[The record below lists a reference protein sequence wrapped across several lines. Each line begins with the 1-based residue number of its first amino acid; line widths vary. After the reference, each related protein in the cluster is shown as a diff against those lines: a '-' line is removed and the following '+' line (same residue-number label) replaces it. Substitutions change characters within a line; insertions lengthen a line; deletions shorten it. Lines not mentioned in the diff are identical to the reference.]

1 VQLIQITYAIDIYM
15 YKIPLILY
23 LQLLVSCSLGG
34 YSAPAATETACIDC
48 HSAITGRWLQSDHAK
63 AMALPTKQTV
73 LGNFNNTE
81 VLHYLEK
88 VRFFT
93 EKEQFW
99 VEIGQTDTP
108 TRFRVEYTFG
118 HYPLQQY
125 LVKIGSGK
133 LQVLPFSWDARPLNE
148 GGQRWYHV
156 YENEEI
162 KTADRLHWQQPLQ
175 NWNGMCADCH
185 SEGLKRNYASDND
198 TFDTK
203 FDNINVGCVSCH
215 GQMPKH
221 SNASPAESIS
231 ENNLAAKGFWQR
243 ELQRRTA
250 TWQGPAR
257 DNSFMDS
264 CFACHALRAP
274 LTDGFTADNAFLDQ
288 FSPQLLLTP
297 MYHADGQIKEEVYV
311 YGSFLQ
317 SKMFANGVNCLD
329 CHDSHT
335 LKLKIQGNGLCLQ
348 CHSANTFNVESHL
361 HHQADS
367 EGAQCVNCHMP
378 TQTYM
383 GVDKRRDH
391 SFKIPRPQL
400 SATFDT
406 PNACTQ
412 CHSEKTNEWASE
424 HLKKWFG
431 EPSTLSLSQ
440 HSLYQLMS
448 GQSINLTEF
457 KGVVNDKSIPVISKA
472 SAVQM
477 INLSGVVLEEDTLST
492 LINSDHALIR
502 VSAAQAASAASSQL
516 KIKILSPLLRDKY
529 KAVRVATARSMLG
542 ITLPEDIKANFNS
555 AFAELMSAQQ
565 VNSWRGE
572 GRANSAMIA
581 LELNQSE
588 QAIAELTQAIQIDPY
603 FEGSYLGL
611 SEIYR
616 QQNSSVKLEVLFK
629 QALSVLPLSAAIHYA
644 QALYLVRKQQH
655 PVALASFKKA
665 YDLLPQNNQYAYA
678 YILSMDGQGQSKK
691 ALSTLKMIIKRYA
704 DKQNLLELGVYLAQ
718 KHQDKRAYQFFTQ
731 QLR

>member
-1 VQLIQITYAIDIYM
+1 MRLIYLHR
-15 YKIPLILY
+15 IPLILY
-23 LQLLVSCSLGG
+23 LRLLIACLLAG
-34 YSAPAATETACIDC
+34 YTVFAAAENACIDC
-48 HSAITGRWLQSDHAK
+48 HSAVTKSWLQSDHAK
-63 AMALPTKQTV
+63 AMAVATKQTV

-81 VLHYLEK
+81 VGHYSE
-88 VRFFT
+88 RAHFFI

-99 VEIGQTDTP
+99 VEIGQTVSP
-108 TRFRVEYTFG
+108 TRFKIEYTFG

-125 LVKIGSGK
+125 LVDIGSGK

-185 SEGLKRNYASDND
+185 SDGLKRNYSSVSD

-215 GQMPKH
+215 GDMPEH
-221 SNASPAESIS
+221 SNASPTKALGA
-231 ENNLAAKGFWQR
+231 NNMPVEGFWQR
-243 ELQRRTA
+243 KLQQQTA
-250 TWQGPAR
+250 TWQGPVR

-274 LTDGFTADNAFLDQ
+274 LTDGFSADNVFLDQ
-288 FSPQLLLTP
+288 FSPQLLLAP
-297 MYHADGQIKEEVYV
+297 MYHADGQIKDEVYV

-317 SKMFANGVNCLD
+317 SKMFASGVNCLD

-335 LKLKIQGNGLCLQ
+335 MKLKVPGNGLCLQ
-348 CHSANTFNVESHL
+348 CHAADTFNVTSHS
-361 HHQADS
+361 HHPQES

-400 SATFDT
+400 SATFNT

-412 CHSEKTNEWASE
+412 CHSDKSNEWATE
-424 HLKKWFG
+424 HITQWFG
-431 EPSTLSLSQ
+431 KAKALPLNQ
-440 HSLYQLMS
+440 GDLYQLMS
-448 GQSINLTEF
+448 GQPLSLEEF
-457 KGVVNDKSIPVISKA
+457 KGIVKDESIPVISRA

-477 INLSGVVLEEDTLST
+477 INLSGIVLEERILSA
-492 LINSDHALIR
+492 LLNSDHALIR
-502 VSAAQAASAASSQL
+502 LSAAGTASTVSPQL
-516 KIKILSPLLRDKY
+516 KLKILSPLLKDKY
-529 KAVRVATARSMLG
+529 KAVRVAAARSMLG
-542 ITLPEDIKANFNS
+542 ITLPDDIKVDFNR
-555 AFAELMSAQQ
+555 AFAELIRAQQ

-572 GRANSAMIA
+572 GKANSAMIA
-581 LELNQSE
+581 LELNQAE
-588 QAIAELTQAIQIDPY
+588 QAIAALKQAIQIDPY

-616 QQNSSVKLEVLFK
+616 QQNNNVKLEQLFK
-629 QALSVLPLSAAIHYA
+629 QALSALPLSAAIHYS
-644 QALYLVRKQQH
+644 QALHLVRQQQH
-655 PVALASFKKA
+655 TVALTSFKKA
-665 YDLLPQNNQYAYA
+665 YDLLPQNSQYAYA

-691 ALSTLKMIIKRYA
+691 ALNTLQMIVKRYA
-704 DKQNLLELGVYLAQ
+704 DRQNLLELGVYLAQ
-718 KHQDKRAYQFFTQ
+718 KNQDLSAYQFFTQ
-731 QLR
+731 QL